1 MAKARK
7 KVKTVKAG
15 KGAVQTRKSAPSPQ
29 AASARSVAA
38 LPAAAKAARVAP
50 SGLGAR
56 SAHAPESVPTGS
68 RSFVATAK
76 PAAPARERIFIV
88 DDHPIVRQ
96 GMKQLIES
104 AGDLVVCGEA
114 ATGDEAVEAVGK
126 LQPRLVVADLSL
138 PGKPGI
144 EVIKDIKA
152 RWPDIYILVVS
163 MHEEGMYAER
173 VLRAGAMGYVMKQ
186 EAQGKILLAI
196 RRILSG
202 QVYVSDRIASG
213 VLRQLTAGGHAQPK
227 SSLEL
232 LTDRELEIF
241 HAIGDGKTVRVIAQM
256 LHLSVKTVEA
266 HREHIKNKLQL
277 SSSNELLRMAVQRAM
292 EE

>member
-1 MAKARK
+1 MSPLPS
-7 KVKTVKAG
+7 V
-15 KGAVQTRKSAPSPQ
+15 AP
-29 AASARSVAA
+29 ASAAMARPVA
-38 LPAAAKAARVAP
+38 
-50 SGLGAR
+50 
-56 SAHAPESVPTGS
+56 
-68 RSFVATAK
+68 
-76 PAAPARERIFIV
+76 AAPAKYRIFIV

-114 ATGDEAVEAVGK
+114 ATGDEAVESVGK
-126 LQPRLVVADLSL
+126 LQPQLVVADLSL
-138 PGKPGI
+138 PGKPGM

-241 HAIGDGKTVRVIAQM
+241 HAIGDGKTVRAIAQM

-292 EE
+292 EQ

>member
-1 MAKARK
+1 MARPL
-7 KVKTVKAG
+7 
-15 KGAVQTRKSAPSPQ
+15 AVA
-29 AASARSVAA
+29 VA
-38 LPAAAKAARVAP
+38 KQ
-50 SGLGAR
+50 
-56 SAHAPESVPTGS
+56 
-68 RSFVATAK
+68 
-76 PAAPARERIFIV
+76 RIFIV

-126 LQPRLVVADLSL
+126 LKPQLVVADLSL

-152 RWPDIYILVVS
+152 RWPEIYILVVS
-163 MHEEGMYAER
+163 MHEESMYAER

-202 QVYVSDRIASG
+202 QVYVSDRIASR

-292 EE
+292 EQ